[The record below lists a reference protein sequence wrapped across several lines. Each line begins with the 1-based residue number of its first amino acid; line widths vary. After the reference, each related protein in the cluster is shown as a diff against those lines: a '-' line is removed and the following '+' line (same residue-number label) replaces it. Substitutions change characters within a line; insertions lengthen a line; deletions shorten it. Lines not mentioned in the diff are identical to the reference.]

1 MKIVSFL
8 LVVMFVTQVHAQN
21 LPRLNFGAVSP
32 FVNSSLSQIS
42 PRDTSGIV
50 RADTAIPVP
59 VTGRVPY
66 PKVYN
71 VNFWTDGI
79 ITMGGVGVSLLALPG
94 ERNKDRISPGEF
106 QSLDRNLL
114 NPFDRWALNIQTSN
128 ISTFETYSTYTQFIT
143 ALLPVS
149 LFFTD
154 RIKDDWANIFLMY
167 LEANSVAVTIY
178 VATPLGP
185 LLRNKYRP
193 IVYHD
198 ELSQGDRSSGNN
210 RNSFYSGH
218 VASATTATFF
228 MAKVYCDYHPEL
240 GCDNDWLYAAAM
252 VPPLVMSYLRLKAYD
267 HFPSD
272 LVVGM
277 GVGALVGI
285 MVPELHHVG
294 GKDIALGLFSSP
306 TKGTGLTMQWEAP
319 VEEAH

>member
-1 MKIVSFL
+1 
-8 LVVMFVTQVHAQN
+8 
-21 LPRLNFGAVSP
+21 
-32 FVNSSLSQIS
+32 
-42 PRDTSGIV
+42 
-50 RADTAIPVP
+50 
-59 VTGRVPY
+59 VPY

-71 VNFWTDGI
+71 VNFWVDGS
-79 ITMGGVGVSLLALPG
+79 ITALGAVASLLALPG
-94 ERNKDRISPGEF
+94 ERNKDRITGAEF

-185 LLRNKYRP
+185 LFQNKYRP

-198 ELSQGDRSSGNN
+198 ELSEGDRSSGNN

-240 GCDNDWLYAAAM
+240 GCDKYWFYGAAM
-252 VPPLVMSYLRLKAYD
+252 VPPLVMSYFRLKAYD

-272 LVVGM
+272 IVVGM

-294 GKDIALGLFSSP
+294 GKDISLGLFSSP
-306 TKGTGLTMQWEAP
+306 TKGTGLTMQWDVPTHEVA
-319 VEEAH
+319 AQRAQ